1 MKYWKKYLS
10 LSLLILGVMGLS
22 GCSSADLDL
31 VSPEQAIVEVG
42 ERNKEVLESL
52 KKQGSL
58 SDVKANYYMDIIN
71 ANVDRYKAALTSPT
85 ENLDDIN
92 KILKSIVNVIGEDN
106 DKGYYGINYTTC
118 SVCDSHQTTGS
129 NSKFEPD
136 GVAAKWHGSNFAGAD
151 LSRKSELIDVKTE
164 QDGKTIGALEFIDGN
179 LVDGL
184 CKDMNKKIWVLNPD
198 KVKTKEQLI
207 NLIDRLQAIKA
218 ESSTGSI
225 PYEKFKSLYSNYF
238 MPTDATLFDYTAETL
253 LEETTDN
260 HTALGKENSGNSSL
274 NKDVVISGT
283 LSGVLHK
290 VKKDDQGNEFCEKE
304 GNITKNVGVYT
315 LRVKEFDTDLIEEL
329 KKGNFTDNKYILVDG
344 QTANEVSTAVLMEY
358 PVAVIDKL
366 VVDSE
371 GSNKWHF
378 DWAESDMRVNIFN
391 GEILYR
397 QEDGSYAVINKE
409 DDKESKIYRVTGE
422 NAAKSTNVGKNI
434 SFTPNGSTTLGL
446 ESLITLTDY
455 KVKLMS
461 RLDNGSDYGEDNI
474 GIKLNTWY
482 PSEVE
487 TKVGLEFTK
496 LGDTYSFHIDGDSNN
511 KLDTTLEKLNNTG
524 SYLEQMHK
532 LVYDNNK
539 DWNKIWEYY
548 EKVAAEINSTHGTTY
563 SESRNDWYLYKLYD
577 ALKTA
582 GHDLDNSQISEWFTN
597 VDVYNSL
604 KATFTYDDGDS
615 CYLTEDYFTEYDKA
629 WVVGSIEVD
638 DFEYERSSNTD
649 TFSWYKD
656 SALMSEDGSGKLKI
670 VKEAVDSL
678 SDNGL
683 KAYYN
688 LICSEGKMFNTRP
701 LYKFVAS
708 ASNDANIGKEVDV
721 VSENLKLNP
730 DTRVYEYKYAG
741 KWYRCSDPVPKN
753 PNPETNSGAIAKDVR
768 DVTTVR
774 FALTDY
780 LELTYMP
787 DVIDSEDFI
796 ATGRRISIT
805 DIKGEGDQ
813 VIGFFA
819 NKVGDRIQQG
829 NTDIKVSDI
838 ISYDSGQQTYYDG
851 IAKILSAVQT
861 NSNEVEDE
869 LKKSESD
876 RVEYLKTIIDPNSN
890 TDTTGM
896 VGDKMLLRY
905 KLGLSEVTP
914 ILKFTSSESNT
925 RPSLDVMDIDND
937 AIKSNVYYGIC
948 VNTHAYNSG
957 LYTNWIDVNSDGGDD
972 GSLRWWNSWLA
983 SHGYNYQID
992 ISKLKYKMSGVY
1004 AVSLAQIDDTI
1015 VFDAD
1020 TLKVINKEMNS
1031 DKEVEAKSLIN
1042 TLTTLLGGF
1051 LLVYGLILMGFWVLD
1066 VNMINGPGFLTIATF
1081 GKFVAITD
1089 SSDVPL
1095 MPGNGKIYVD
1105 FKALFMATIVFM
1117 IVGMLL
1123 VLFDLQVFWEQIPKM
1138 FESIV
1143 DAFSDLLLNK

>member
-10 LSLLILGVMGLS
+10 LGLLILGVMGLS
-22 GCSSADLDL
+22 GCASVDLDL

-85 ENLDDIN
+85 DNKEDVN
-92 KILKSIVNVIGEDN
+92 KILKSIVNVIGSDN
-106 DKGYYGINYTTC
+106 DKGYYGITSSDC
-118 SVCDSHQTTGS
+118 SVCGSHQTTGS
-129 NSKFEPD
+129 NSKFEPPAD
-136 GVAAKWHGSNFAGAD
+136 DDLAAKWHGSNFAGAP
-151 LSRKSELIDVKTE
+151 LNGYISVQTAEE
-164 QDGKTIGALEFIDGN
+164 GKTIVPLEFIDGN

-198 KVKTKEQLI
+198 KVQTKEQLI

-225 PYEKFKSLYSNYF
+225 PYDKFKSLYSNYF

-283 LSGVLHK
+283 LSGFLHK
-290 VKKDDQGNEFCEKE
+290 VTKDEQGNESCTKE

-315 LRVKEFDTDLIEEL
+315 LRVKEFDTDLIQEL

-344 QTANEVSTAVLMEY
+344 QTSNEVSTAVLMEY

-366 VVDSE
+366 VVDAE

-409 DDKESKIYRVTGE
+409 DDKESKIYRVAGE
-422 NAAKSTNVGKNI
+422 NATKSTNVGKNI

-461 RLDNGSDYGEDNI
+461 RLENISDYDEDNI

-482 PSEVE
+482 PSDIEN
-487 TKVGLEFTK
+487 KIGLEFTK
-496 LGDTYSFHIDGDSNN
+496 LGDTYSFHVDGDEDN
-511 KLDTTLEKLNNTG
+511 KLDTTLEKLSNTN
-524 SYLEQMHK
+524 SYLEEIHK
-532 LVYDNNK
+532 LVYDNQKN
-539 DWNKIWEYY
+539 WNKLWEHY
-548 EKVAAEINSTHGTTY
+548 EKVVKEINTKHGKSY
-563 SESRNDWYLYKLYD
+563 SESKDDWYLYRLYD
-577 ALKTA
+577 AFKTA
-582 GHDLDNSQISEWFTN
+582 GYDLDNQNISEWFTDA
-597 VDVYNSL
+597 DVYNSL
-604 KATFTYDDGDS
+604 KATFVYDDGES

-629 WVVGSIEVD
+629 WISGSYLID
-638 DFEYERSSNTD
+638 DFEYKSGSSTNTY
-649 TFSWYKD
+649 SWYKE
-656 SALMSEDGSGKLKI
+656 SALMSESGSGKLKI
-670 VKEAVDSL
+670 VQEAIESL
-678 SDNGL
+678 SDSGL
-683 KAYYN
+683 QAYYG
-688 LICSEGKMFNTRP
+688 LISSEGKIFNLKP

-708 ASNDANIGKEVDV
+708 AENDANVGKEVDV

-730 DTRVYEYKYAG
+730 DTRVYEYKYG
-741 KWYRCSDPVPKN
+741 GNWYRCSDPVPKN
-753 PNPETNSGAIAKDVR
+753 PNTETNSGAIAKDVR
-768 DVTTVR
+768 DITTVR

-780 LELTYMP
+780 LELTYIP
-787 DVIDSEDFI
+787 EVIDGEDFI

-805 DIKGEGDQ
+805 AIKGEGDQ

-829 NTDIKVSDI
+829 NTDIKISDI

-851 IAKILSAVQT
+851 VAKILSSVQT

-876 RVEYLKTIIDPNSN
+876 RVEYLKTIIDPNN
-890 TDTTGM
+890 NVENTGM

-914 ILKFTSSESNT
+914 VLKFTSSGSNT
-925 RPSLDVMDIDND
+925 RPSLDSMDMDND
-937 AIKSNVYYGIC
+937 AIKNNVYYGIC

-957 LYTNWIDVNSDGGDD
+957 LYTNWIDINSDGGDD
-972 GSLRWWNSWLA
+972 GSLRWWNTWLA
-983 SHGYNYQID
+983 THGYNYQID
-992 ISKLKYKMSGVY
+992 IGKLKNRMSGVY

-1015 VFDAD
+1015 VFNTD

-1031 DKEVEAKSLIN
+1031 DKEREAKSLIS
-1042 TLTTLLGGF
+1042 TFTTLLGGF
-1051 LLVYGLILMGFWVLD
+1051 LLIYGLMLMGFWVLD
-1066 VNMINGPGFLTIATF
+1066 VNMVNGPGFLTIATL

-1089 SSDVPL
+1089 SSEVPL

-1105 FKALFMATIVFM
+1105 FKALLMATIVFM

-1123 VLFDLQVFWEQIPKM
+1123 ILFDLQIFWEKIPKM

>member
-85 ENLDDIN
+85 DNKEDVN
-92 KILKSIVNVIGEDN
+92 KILKSIVNVIGENN
-106 DKGYYGINYTTC
+106 DKGYYGIHDSTC
-118 SVCDSHQTTGS
+118 SVCGSHKTTGS

-136 GVAAKWHGSNFAGAD
+136 AVEGKWHERNFAGVG
-151 LSRKSELIDVKTE
+151 LPSGYIDIQTAE
-164 QDGKTIGALEFIDGN
+164 DGKTIVPLEFIDGN

-260 HTALGKENSGNSSL
+260 HTALGKENSGNSRL

-290 VKKDDQGNEFCEKE
+290 VKKDEQGNESCEQEK
-304 GNITKNVGVYT
+304 NITKNVGVYT

-366 VVDSE
+366 VVDSA

-409 DDKESKIYRVTGE
+409 DDKESKIYRVAGE
-422 NAAKSTNVGKNI
+422 NATKSTNVGKNI

-461 RLDNGSDYGEDNI
+461 RLENSSDYDEDNI
-474 GIKLNTWY
+474 GVKLNTWY
-482 PSEVE
+482 PSEIE
-487 TKVGLEFTK
+487 KKVGLEYTK
-496 LGDTYSFHIDGDSNN
+496 LGDTYSFPIDGDDNN

-532 LVYDNNK
+532 VVNGNNK
-539 DWNKIWEYY
+539 DWNKLWEYY
-548 EKVAAEINSTHGTTY
+548 EKVAKEINTKHSTSYT
-563 SESRNDWYLYKLYD
+563 ESRNDWSLFKLCE

-582 GHDLDNSQISEWFTN
+582 GYDLDNSNISDWFTT

-604 KATFTYDDGDS
+604 KSTFTYDDGDS
-615 CYLTEDYFTEYDKA
+615 CYLSEDYLTEYDKA
-629 WVVGSIEVD
+629 WIVGEIEVE
-638 DFEYERSSNTD
+638 DFEYEASESRVD

-656 SALMSEDGSGKLKI
+656 SSIMSESGNGRLKI
-670 VKEAVDSL
+670 VKEAVESL
-678 SDNGL
+678 SDEGL
-683 KAYYN
+683 KVYYD
-688 LICSEGKMFNTRP
+688 LICSDGKMFNTRP

-708 ASNDANIGKEVDV
+708 ADTDANVGKEVDV

-730 DTRVYEYKYAG
+730 DTKVYEYKYAG

-753 PNPETNSGAIAKDVR
+753 PNQETNSGAIAKDVR

-787 DVIDSEDFI
+787 DVIDNEDFI

-890 TDTTGM
+890 VDNASGM
-896 VGDKMLLRY
+896 VEDKMLLRY
-905 KLGLSEVTP
+905 KLGLGEITP
-914 ILKFTSSESNT
+914 ILKFTSSGSNT
-925 RPSLDVMDIDND
+925 RPSLDSMDIDND
-937 AIKSNVYYGIC
+937 AIKNNVYYGLC

-957 LYTNWIDVNSDGGDD
+957 LYTNWIDINSDGGDD

-983 SHGYNYQID
+983 GHGYNYQID
-992 ISKLKYKMSGVY
+992 IGKLKNRMSGVY

-1015 VFDAD
+1015 VFDTE

-1031 DKEVEAKSLIN
+1031 DKEIESKSLIN
-1042 TLTTLLGGF
+1042 TFTTLLGGF
-1051 LLVYGLILMGFWVLD
+1051 LLIYGLILMGLWVLD
-1066 VNMINGPGFLTIATF
+1066 VNMVNGPGFLTIATF

-1089 SSDVPL
+1089 SREVPL

-1105 FKALFMATIVFM
+1105 FKALFTATIIFM

-1123 VLFDLQVFWEQIPKM
+1123 VLFDLQIFWEKIPEM